1 MLLDVVVA
9 ICNIKGMNPLKS
21 YVEQRSPAPMR
32 ETAELL
38 GLSRPYLY
46 DLIKDRREPTLVVA
60 KQIADATN
68 GEVPIG
74 AWPKFAA
81 VAKAMQAGA
90 A

>member
-1 MLLDVVVA
+1 
-9 ICNIKGMNPLKS
+9 MNPLKS

-32 ETAELL
+32 ETAEHL

-46 DLIKDRREPTLVVA
+46 DLIKDRRDPTLDVA
-60 KQIADATN
+60 KRIARATN
-68 GEVPIG
+68 GEVPVG

-81 VAKAMQAGA
+81 IAEAMQAGA